1 MKKKTFTRYTLF
13 VCIIAALGGLLFGY
27 NATVISGVLLFVS
40 QQFSFTTFQQEII
53 VSTLIVGAFLGAGF
67 GGMLADKIGRK
78 KTLLLTTILFAIGTV
93 LLMVS
98 EGIGSLLIGRFV
110 SGFAIGIAS
119 LAVPLYIAE
128 MSDPDHRGALVSLN
142 QLAITIGILLSYGID
157 YAFSSDA
164 QWRLM
169 FGFSLIPA
177 LIMFVGLFFIPETP
191 SFLVANGKIEKA
203 TKILKKITTNK
214 ASLESLNE
222 LEEGSKK
229 KLVNWQTLLSKS
241 IRPALIVGILV
252 SVFQQITGINTVI
265 YYAPKI
271 FQFAGFQSASSAI
284 LASLGIGVVNVI
296 VTIIALWIIDI
307 VGRRLLLIVG
317 IIGMVVSLGVLG
329 MAFFISAASIGSIAV
344 VSLMSY
350 VAFFAIGLG
359 PVAWLIISEIYPLGV
374 RGRAMGVAT
383 FANWVC
389 NYIVSLTFLSLI
401 EFLGTAGAFWLYAII
416 GIIAL
421 WFVCKRVPETKG
433 KTLQQIQK
441 YWKHQAEE

>member
-1 MKKKTFTRYTLF
+1 MKKRTFTRYTLF

-98 EGIGSLLIGRFV
+98 QGMGSLLIGRFV

-157 YAFSSDA
+157 YAFSSDD

-169 FGFSLIPA
+169 FGFALIPA
-177 LIMFVGLFFIPETP
+177 ILMFVGLFFIPETP

-203 TKILKKITTNK
+203 TKVLKKITTNK

-317 IIGMVVSLGVLG
+317 IIGMVVSLSILG

-374 RGRAMGVAT
+374 RGRAMGIAT

-401 EFLGTAGAFWLYAII
+401 DFLGTAGAFWLYAVI
-416 GIIAL
+416 GLIAL